1 MFSQAGLA
9 AESQEITGYFYNI
22 ILKIVVIC
30 YSYHNI
36 YKTKS
41 FITGS
46 EYPQPIYSVPLG
58 PWCLFKPHASSYFIA
73 SSKSSYPK
81 SKHVAS

>member
-9 AESQEITGYFYNI
+9 AESQEITEYFYNI

-36 YKTKS
+36 
-41 FITGS
+41 
-46 EYPQPIYSVPLG
+46 
-58 PWCLFKPHASSYFIA
+58 
-73 SSKSSYPK
+73 
-81 SKHVAS
+81 